1 MSKIEATEGKT
12 GRTPTGIPQAA
23 PTEKLQTLREIL
35 RQMGSLLVAYS
46 GGVDSTFL
54 LRVAVDTLGA
64 ENVLAATARSPSFP
78 ERELREAE
86 ELAREIGVRHRVFE
100 SEELDDPNFASNPS
114 DRCYF
119 CKRELFGRL
128 RRMAERE
135 GLRWVA
141 DATNYDDAMHDYRP
155 GLQAAQELEVRSPL
169 REAGLRKDEI
179 RELSRELGLPTYD
192 KPSFA
197 CLASRFPYGESIT
210 AEKLERVEKAE
221 ELLHEMG
228 FRQFRVRSHGEI
240 ARIELGQREEPGRL
254 LEGERRE
261 RVVRTLKE
269 LGYLYVTLDLEG
281 YRSGSMNEPLEL
293 SSAIERQEG
302 KRSRA

>member
-1 MSKIEATEGKT
+1 M
-12 GRTPTGIPQAA
+12 
-23 PTEKLQTLREIL
+23 
-35 RQMGSLLVAYS
+35 
-46 GGVDSTFL
+46 
-54 LRVAVDTLGA
+54 
-64 ENVLAATARSPSFP
+64 
-78 ERELREAE
+78 
-86 ELAREIGVRHRVFE
+86 RHRVFE

-281 YRSGSMNEPLEL
+281 YRTGSMNEPLEL